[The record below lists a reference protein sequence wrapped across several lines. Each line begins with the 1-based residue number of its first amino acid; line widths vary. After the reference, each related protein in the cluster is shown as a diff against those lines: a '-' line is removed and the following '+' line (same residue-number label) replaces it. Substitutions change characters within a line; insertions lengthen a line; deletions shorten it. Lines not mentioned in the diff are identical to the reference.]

1 MSTIFLQIGSTD
13 VSADVD
19 IQTGALNSYEEY
31 ELWTD
36 GNHIEHREWVRN
48 RISGQLKVGFATAA
62 KLAAFVSLLSSARTS
77 GRYFSVTA
85 YVINLDAT
93 PTFNAFLDPVGEAK
107 WDTVNGRQW
116 IVLTLSV
123 RER

>member
-1 MSTIFLQIGSTD
+1 MPTIFFKIGTTD

-19 IQTGALNSYEEY
+19 IQTAALNAVDEF

-36 GNHIEHREWVRN
+36 GNHVEHRVFTRT
-48 RISGQLKVGFATAA
+48 RISGTIRVGFATAA
-62 KLAAFVSLLSSARTS
+62 KLSAFVTLLTAAKTA
-77 GRYFSVTA
+77 GLYASVTA
-85 YVINLDAT
+85 YVINTDST
-93 PTFNAFLDPVGEAK
+93 PTFDAFLDPVGEAK